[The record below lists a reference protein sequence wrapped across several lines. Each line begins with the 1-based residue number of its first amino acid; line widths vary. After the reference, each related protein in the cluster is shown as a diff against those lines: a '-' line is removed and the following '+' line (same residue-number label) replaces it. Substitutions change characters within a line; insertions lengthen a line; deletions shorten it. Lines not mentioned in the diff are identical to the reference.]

1 MIIKISAENRILIE
15 NKWKLFILSTDEILE
30 ETPIMKNGGE
40 LAKITL
46 NLVGPAYT
54 WSGGRKYQMVREAID
69 ECAASLEST
78 IVRSLISQ
86 VSR

>member
-1 MIIKISAENRILIE
+1 
-15 NKWKLFILSTDEILE
+15 
-30 ETPIMKNGGE
+30 MKNDGE

-54 WSGGRKYQMVREAID
+54 WSGGMDVTDGISSEIATRKYQMLREAID

-78 IVRSLISQ
+78 IVGSLISQ
-86 VSR
+86 VIR